1 MSHHNPLNDL
11 GLGAPIGGGSSTGTA
26 ANTFSTSNTSAGA
39 PVGTN
44 FGGNVGTGI
53 PGQHEH
59 HHHSHDANHV
69 HDHTCGH
76 NTSSTSGL
84 TGSSGFTGSSSDRN
98 TTSGDQGIGRGSGG
112 PTAFESDASKVGEH
126 RSTGEHRSV
135 GDRLT
140 GRDNNN
146 DNNYGT
152 TGSEHRS
159 VGDKLTGRD
168 NYDSTTG
175 REHGSH
181 GVMSG
186 QGAATA
192 AGLTGAGAG
201 LTGHSHSHGDSHE
214 GASHGLKSL
223 HGQRDAFNETADVR
237 TYLSLA
243 FQRLSMAYHFLFNFA
258 GGANTGAGLT
268 GGHSHGQES
277 VGSDLR
283 DREAGI
289 KAGLGAGHHDQSSA
303 GVRSGLESGSGG
315 LTSGSH
321 SHHGGA
327 AAAGVGAAAAA
338 GAGGIALTGQRA
350 TKIDADGVIQ
360 DSVTGQTH
368 FVDQGV
374 SGYQQQNTSS
384 GLGSSGLGAGA
395 TGAGLGAGAAG
406 LASHQQGQGHGL
418 TDKLKLSTG
427 TSHTEGGP
435 ISELKQELEEHKS
448 GHGADHPE
456 SKGPHGLV
464 WHNGKYVHEREI
476 SGHGSTGVPL
486 R

>member
-126 RSTGEHRSV
+126 RSTGEHRSI
-135 GDRLT
+135 
-140 GRDNNN
+140 
-146 DNNYGT
+146 
-152 TGSEHRS
+152 
-159 VGDKLTGRD
+159 GDKLTGRD

-223 HGQRDAFNETADVR
+223 HGQRDAFNESVDVR
-237 TYLSLA
+237 TYLSFA
-243 FQRLSMAYHFLFNFA
+243 FQCLSMTYHFLFNFA

-268 GGHSHGQES
+268 GGHSYGQES

-338 GAGGIALTGQRA
+338 GAGGIALTGQRGMPFLFA
-350 TKIDADGVIQ
+350 LFSYHLDADHVC
-360 DSVTGQTH
+360 S
-368 FVDQGV
+368 
-374 SGYQQQNTSS
+374 
-384 GLGSSGLGAGA
+384 L
-395 TGAGLGAGAAG
+395 
-406 LASHQQGQGHGL
+406 
-418 TDKLKLSTG
+418 
-427 TSHTEGGP
+427 
-435 ISELKQELEEHKS
+435 
-448 GHGADHPE
+448 
-456 SKGPHGLV
+456 
-464 WHNGKYVHEREI
+464 
-476 SGHGSTGVPL
+476 
-486 R
+486 